1 MEASISLQN
10 KKSTYGNRHLPKL
23 FYKNYNTRKEKMKVN
38 IYAFGRKIEQDEE
51 IIVPNGH
58 HFYNVLDG
66 ILNNLL
72 DREGIA

>member
-1 MEASISLQN
+1 
-10 KKSTYGNRHLPKL
+10 
-23 FYKNYNTRKEKMKVN
+23 MKVN

-51 IIVPNGH
+51 IIVPKGH

-72 DREGIA
+72 DSEGIA

>member
-1 MEASISLQN
+1 
-10 KKSTYGNRHLPKL
+10 
-23 FYKNYNTRKEKMKVN
+23 MKVN

-51 IIVPNGH
+51 IIVPIGH

-66 ILNNLL
+66 IFNNLL

>member
-1 MEASISLQN
+1 MEQ
-10 KKSTYGNRHLPKL
+10 
-23 FYKNYNTRKEKMKVN
+23 EKMKVN

-51 IIVPNGH
+51 IIVPIEH
-58 HFYNVLDG
+58 SFYNVLDG

>member
-1 MEASISLQN
+1 MSISLQN
-10 KKSTYGNRHLPKL
+10 KKVPTGIGTYLNIQH
-23 FYKNYNTRKEKMKVN
+23 NYNMEQEKMKVN
-38 IYAFGRKIEQDEE
+38 IYAFGRKLEQDEE
-51 IIVPNGH
+51 IIVPKGH

>member
-1 MEASISLQN
+1 MVAFISSQN
-10 KKSTYGNRHLPKL
+10 KKTPSGKGACQNYYL
-23 FYKNYNTRKEKMKVN
+23 NYNTRKEKMKVN
-38 IYAFGRKIEQDEE
+38 IYAFGRKLEQDEE

-58 HFYNVLDG
+58 HFYNVIDG

>member
-1 MEASISLQN
+1 MEQ
-10 KKSTYGNRHLPKL
+10 
-23 FYKNYNTRKEKMKVN
+23 EKMKVN

>member
-1 MEASISLQN
+1 
-10 KKSTYGNRHLPKL
+10 
-23 FYKNYNTRKEKMKVN
+23 MKVN

-51 IIVPNGH
+51 IIVPIEH
-58 HFYNVLDG
+58 CFYNVLDG

>member
-1 MEASISLQN
+1 MGSRRI
-10 KKSTYGNRHLPKL
+10 TKL

-51 IIVPNGH
+51 IIVPIEH
-58 HFYNVLDG
+58 RFYNVLDG

>member
-1 MEASISLQN
+1 MEQ
-10 KKSTYGNRHLPKL
+10 
-23 FYKNYNTRKEKMKVN
+23 EKMKVN

-51 IIVPNGH
+51 IIVPIEH
-58 HFYNVLDG
+58 RFYNVLDG

>member
-1 MEASISLQN
+1 M
-10 KKSTYGNRHLPKL
+10 K
-23 FYKNYNTRKEKMKVN
+23 KEKMKVN
-38 IYAFGRKIEQDEE
+38 IYAFGRKLEQNEE

-58 HFYNVLDG
+58 HFYNVIDG